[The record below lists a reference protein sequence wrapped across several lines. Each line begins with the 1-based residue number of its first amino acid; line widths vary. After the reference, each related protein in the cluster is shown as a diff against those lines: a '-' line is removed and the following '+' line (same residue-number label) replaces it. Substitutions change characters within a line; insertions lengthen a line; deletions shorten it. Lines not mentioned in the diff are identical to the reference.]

1 MQNLV
6 HHTISIRE
14 ANNVERR
21 DLMQLLLQLRNT
33 GKVSTDDGMWSAKA
47 AVNGVKTLSKD
58 NVVAQLFLFFVA
70 GYETTAST
78 AAFTLYELAQ
88 NPDVLAKLLDDINQT
103 LAKHNGE
110 LNYDSI
116 QDMKY
121 LELCVMGK
129 FLEYIS
135 YDVIV
140 ILPTFQ
146 KPLANIQH
154 CRYSIACATKTILCQ
169 IASWF

>member
-1 MQNLV
+1 MKEMQSLV
-6 HHTISIRE
+6 HHTMTLRE
-14 ANNVERR
+14 KTNVERR

-33 GKVSTDDGMWSAKA
+33 GQINNDDGIWSAQA
-47 AVNGVKTLSKD
+47 TVNSVKTLSKD
-58 NVVAQLFLFFVA
+58 NVVAQMFLFFIA
-70 GYETTAST
+70 GYETTASAT
-78 AAFTLYELAQ
+78 AFTLYELAQ

-129 FLEYIS
+129 
-135 YDVIV
+135 
-140 ILPTFQ
+140 
-146 KPLANIQH
+146 
-154 CRYSIACATKTILCQ
+154 
-169 IASWF
+169 